1 MKITG
6 IELIPL
12 TMIFKASI
20 EESFGT
26 VGKREDNVIVKL
38 YTDEGITGLGEGCT
52 LGPFYCGESQETVM
66 GMIAGHL
73 FPKVLEGA
81 DPFNIDPIHYKMN
94 KVVYAN
100 TVAKAAVDY
109 AIHDIMGK
117 ALGVPLYKLLGG
129 KFCDKIPTRASVGIG
144 DPDEMAKKAAHCHE
158 LGFGGIKM
166 KVGLEPL
173 LDIERVK
180 AIRKAIGPDML
191 IDIDVNGA
199 YSPKDAI
206 YVLRRVSDCGNII
219 VEQPVNRDDLSGM
232 ALVRRSVDVPIGAC
246 EAALTQQQIM
256 RVIKMEAADFFNY
269 KMTRSGGIFPAKQSI
284 RMIEAAGLFVV
295 ASEQLGTSVELSA
308 MGHLAVSTQSL
319 AWPGGYAAGVMGMA
333 GKFTTED
340 SDADIVD
347 NPMLVKGGHLYAP
360 SDRPGLGVELVEEK
374 WRRYLTP
381 GKEVIRLGTV
391 PKMS

>member
-1 MKITG
+1 MKIVG

-12 TMIFKASI
+12 TMVFKASI

-26 VGKREDNVIVKL
+26 VGKREDNVIVKM
-38 YTDEGITGLGEGCT
+38 YTDEGVTGLGEGCT

-66 GMIAGHL
+66 GIIANHL

-81 DPFNIDPIHYKMN
+81 DPFNLDPIHYQMN

-109 AIHDIMGK
+109 AMNDIIGK
-117 ALGVPLYKLLGG
+117 TLGVPLYKLMGG
-129 KFCDKIPTRASVGIG
+129 KFCDKIPTRASVGID
-144 DPDEMAKKAAHCHE
+144 DPDKMAAKAAHIHE

-166 KVGLEPL
+166 KVGLDPL

-206 YVLRRVSDCGNII
+206 FVLKRVQDCGNII

-232 ALVRRSVDVPIGAC
+232 QLVRRAVDVPIGAC

-256 RVIKMEAADFFNY
+256 RIIKMEAADFFNY
-269 KMTRSGGIFPAKQSI
+269 KMTRSGGLFPAKQSI

-308 MGHLAVSTQSL
+308 MGHLAVSTSSL
-319 AWPGGYAAGVMGMA
+319 AWPGGFAAGVMGMA

-347 NPMLVKGGHLYAP
+347 NPILVKGGHLYAP

-381 GKEVIRLGTV
+381 GKEIIRVGRCGD
-391 PKMS
+391 

>member
-1 MKITG
+1 MKIVG

-12 TMIFKASI
+12 TMVFKASI

-26 VGKREDNVIVKL
+26 VGKREDNVIVKM
-38 YTDEGITGLGEGCT
+38 YTDEGVTGLGEGCT

-66 GMIAGHL
+66 GIIANHL

-81 DPFNIDPIHYKMN
+81 DPFNLDPIHYQMN

-109 AIHDIMGK
+109 AMNDIIGK
-117 ALGVPLYKLLGG
+117 TLGVPLYKLMGG
-129 KFCDKIPTRASVGIG
+129 KFCDKIPTRASVGID
-144 DPDEMAKKAAHCHE
+144 DPDKMAAKAAHIHE

-166 KVGLEPL
+166 KVGLDPL

-206 YVLRRVSDCGNII
+206 FVLKRVQDCGNII

-232 ALVRRSVDVPIGAC
+232 QLVRRAVDVPIGAC

-256 RVIKMEAADFFNY
+256 RIIKMEAADFFNY
-269 KMTRSGGIFPAKQSI
+269 KMTRSGGLFPAKQSI

-308 MGHLAVSTQSL
+308 MGHLAVSTRSL
-319 AWPGGYAAGVMGMA
+319 AWPGGFAAGVMGMA

-381 GKEVIRLGTV
+381 GKEIIRVGRCGD
-391 PKMS
+391 

>member
-1 MKITG
+1 MKIVG

-12 TMIFKASI
+12 TMVFKASI

-26 VGKREDNVIVKL
+26 VGKREDNVIVKM
-38 YTDEGITGLGEGCT
+38 YTDEGVTGLGEGCT

-66 GMIAGHL
+66 GIIANHL

-81 DPFNIDPIHYKMN
+81 DPFNLDPIHYQMN

-109 AIHDIMGK
+109 AMNDIIGK
-117 ALGVPLYKLLGG
+117 TLGVPLYKLMGG
-129 KFCDKIPTRASVGIG
+129 KFCDKIPTRASVGID
-144 DPDEMAKKAAHCHE
+144 DPDKMAAKAAHIHE

-166 KVGLEPL
+166 KVGLDPL

-206 YVLRRVSDCGNII
+206 FVLKRVQDCGNII

-232 ALVRRSVDVPIGAC
+232 QLVRRAVDVPIGAC

-256 RVIKMEAADFFNY
+256 RIIKMEAADFFNY
-269 KMTRSGGIFPAKQSI
+269 KMTRSGGLFPAKQSI

-308 MGHLAVSTQSL
+308 MGHLAFSTRSL
-319 AWPGGYAAGVMGMA
+319 AWPGGFAAGVMGMA

-381 GKEVIRLGTV
+381 GKEIIRVGRCGD
-391 PKMS
+391 

>member
-1 MKITG
+1 MKIVG

-12 TMIFKASI
+12 TMVFKASI

-26 VGKREDNVIVKL
+26 VGKREDNVIVKM
-38 YTDEGITGLGEGCT
+38 YTDEGVTGLGEGCT

-66 GMIAGHL
+66 GIIANHL

-81 DPFNIDPIHYKMN
+81 DPFNLDPIHYQMN
-94 KVVYAN
+94 KVVYGN

-109 AIHDIMGK
+109 AMNDIIGK
-117 ALGVPLYKLLGG
+117 TLGVPLYKLMGG
-129 KFCDKIPTRASVGIG
+129 KFCDKIPTRASVGID
-144 DPDEMAKKAAHCHE
+144 DPDKMAAKAAHIHE

-180 AIRKAIGPDML
+180 AIRKAVGPDML

-206 YVLRRVSDCGNII
+206 FVLKRVQDCGNII

-232 ALVRRSVDVPIGAC
+232 QLVRRAVDVPIGAC

-256 RVIKMEAADFFNY
+256 RIIKMEAADFFNY
-269 KMTRSGGIFPAKQSI
+269 KMTRSGGLFPAKQSI

-308 MGHLAVSTQSL
+308 MGHLAFSTRSL
-319 AWPGGYAAGVMGMA
+319 AWPGGFAAGVMGMA

-381 GKEVIRLGTV
+381 GKEIVRIGQCGD
-391 PKMS
+391 

>member
-12 TMIFKASI
+12 TMVFKAAI

-26 VGKREDNVIVKL
+26 VGKREDNVVVKIF
-38 YTDEGITGLGEGCT
+38 TDEGITGLGEGCT

-66 GMIAGHL
+66 GIIAEHL
-73 FPKVLEGA
+73 FPKVLEGE

-94 KVVYAN
+94 KIVYGN

-117 ALGVPLYKLLGG
+117 SLGVPLYKLLGG
-129 KFCDKIPTRASVGIG
+129 KFCDKIPIRASVGIG

-158 LGFGGIKM
+158 MGFGGIKM
-166 KVGLEPL
+166 KVGLDPL

-180 AIRKAIGPDML
+180 AVRKAIGSDML

-206 YVLRRVSDCGNII
+206 YVLKRVADCGNII
-219 VEQPVNRDDLSGM
+219 VEQPINRDDISSM
-232 ALVRRSVDVPIGAC
+232 AMVRRSVDVPIGAC
-246 EAALTQQQIM
+246 EAALTQQQVM
-256 RVIKMEAADFFNY
+256 RIIKMEAADFFNY
-269 KMTRSGGIFPAKQSI
+269 KPSRSGGLFPAKQTV

-295 ASEQLGTSVELSA
+295 ASEQLGSSVELTA
-308 MGHLAVSTQSL
+308 VGHFAVSTQSL
-319 AWPGGYAAGVMGMA
+319 SWPGGFGGGVLGMA
-333 GKFTTED
+333 GKFTTEG

-347 NPMLVKGGHLYAP
+347 YPMLIKGGHLYAP
-360 SDRPGLGVELVEEK
+360 SDRPGLGIELLEEK
-374 WRRYLTP
+374 WKRYLTP
-381 GKEVIRLGTV
+381 GKDIVRLGICR
-391 PKMS
+391 

>member
-1 MKITG
+1 MKIVG

-12 TMIFKASI
+12 TMVFKASI

-26 VGKREDNVIVKL
+26 VGKREDNVIVKM
-38 YTDEGITGLGEGCT
+38 YTDEGVTGLGEGCT

-66 GMIAGHL
+66 GIIANHL

-81 DPFNIDPIHYKMN
+81 DPFNLDPIHYQMN
-94 KVVYAN
+94 KVVYGN

-109 AIHDIMGK
+109 AMNDIIGK
-117 ALGVPLYKLLGG
+117 TLGVPLYKLMGG
-129 KFCDKIPTRASVGIG
+129 KFCDKIPTRASVGID
-144 DPDEMAKKAAHCHE
+144 DPDKMAAKAAHIHE

-180 AIRKAIGPDML
+180 AIRKAVGPDML

-206 YVLRRVSDCGNII
+206 FVLKRVQDCGNII

-232 ALVRRSVDVPIGAC
+232 QLVRRSVDVPIGAC

-256 RVIKMEAADFFNY
+256 RIIKMEAADFFNY
-269 KMTRSGGIFPAKQSI
+269 KMTRSGGLFPAKQSI

-308 MGHLAVSTQSL
+308 MGHLAFSTRSL
-319 AWPGGYAAGVMGMA
+319 AWPGGFAAGVMGMA

-347 NPMLVKGGHLYAP
+347 NPMLVKGGPLYAP

-381 GKEVIRLGTV
+381 GKEMVRIGQCGD
-391 PKMS
+391 

>member
-1 MKITG
+1 MLHAG
-6 IELIPL
+6 PL
-12 TMIFKASI
+12 LLR
-20 EESFGT
+20 
-26 VGKREDNVIVKL
+26 REPGNGYGHDRR
-38 YTDEGITGLGEGCT
+38 
-52 LGPFYCGESQETVM
+52 
-66 GMIAGHL
+66 HL

-144 DPDEMAKKAAHCHE
+144 APDEMAKKAAHCHE

>member
-1 MKITG
+1 MKIVG

-38 YTDEGITGLGEGCT
+38 YTDEGVTGLGEGCT

-66 GMIAGHL
+66 GIIANHL

-81 DPFNIDPIHYKMN
+81 DPFDLDPIHYKMN

-109 AIHDIMGK
+109 AMNDIIGK
-117 ALGVPLYKLLGG
+117 TLGVPLYKLMGG
-129 KFCDKIPTRASVGIG
+129 KFCDKIPTRASVGID
-144 DPDEMAKKAAHCHE
+144 DPDKMAAKAAHIHE

-173 LDIERVK
+173 VDIERVK
-180 AIRKAIGPDML
+180 AIRKAVGPDML

-206 YVLRRVSDCGNII
+206 FVLKRVQDCGNII

-232 ALVRRSVDVPIGAC
+232 QLVRRSVDVPIGAC

-256 RVIKMEAADFFNY
+256 RIIKMEAADFFNY
-269 KMTRSGGIFPAKQSI
+269 KMTRSGGLFPAKQSI

-308 MGHLAVSTQSL
+308 MGHLAFSTKSL
-319 AWPGGYAAGVMGMA
+319 AWPGGFAAGVMGMA

-381 GKEVIRLGTV
+381 GKEIIRIG
-391 PKMS
+391 KCD